1 MNEMNQQN
9 RSPAQ
14 HVPSTHSPQS
24 KHQQAM
30 EQSAAENRE
39 LIKRNLE
46 DKKKNEDAIEK
57 MSVGGD
63 RLILDT
69 IGKQIQ
75 FAKEKEF
82 IYKLLIGQAMNNSQG
97 KAGAANANTNLILS

>member
-1 MNEMNQQN
+1 
-9 RSPAQ
+9 
-14 HVPSTHSPQS
+14 
-24 KHQQAM
+24 
-30 EQSAAENRE
+30 
-39 LIKRNLE
+39 
-46 DKKKNEDAIEK
+46 

-97 KAGAANANTNLILS
+97 RGSAAANANTNLILSQLKEKSDSHQSNTIFNNLC

>member
-1 MNEMNQQN
+1 L
-9 RSPAQ
+9 
-14 HVPSTHSPQS
+14 
-24 KHQQAM
+24 
-30 EQSAAENRE
+30 EQSAAENRQ

-46 DKKKNEDAIEK
+46 DKKKNEEAIGK

-82 IYKLLIGQAMNNSQG
+82 IYKLLIGQAINNSQG
-97 KAGAANANTNLILS
+97 RGSAAANANTNLILS

>member
-1 MNEMNQQN
+1 MI
-9 RSPAQ
+9 
-14 HVPSTHSPQS
+14 
-24 KHQQAM
+24 K
-30 EQSAAENRE
+30 SAAENRE

-69 IGKQIQ
+69 ISKQIQ

-82 IYKLLIGQAMNNSQG
+82 IYKLLIG
-97 KAGAANANTNLILS
+97 

>member
-1 MNEMNQQN
+1 
-9 RSPAQ
+9 
-14 HVPSTHSPQS
+14 
-24 KHQQAM
+24 
-30 EQSAAENRE
+30 
-39 LIKRNLE
+39 
-46 DKKKNEDAIEK
+46 

-97 KAGAANANTNLILS
+97 RGSAAANANTNLILSQLKEKSDSHQSKTIFNNLC

>member
-1 MNEMNQQN
+1 M
-9 RSPAQ
+9 
-14 HVPSTHSPQS
+14 
-24 KHQQAM
+24 
-30 EQSAAENRE
+30 ENRQ
-39 LIKRNLE
+39 LIQRNLN
-46 DKKKNEDAIEK
+46 DKKKIEGAIEK

-82 IYKLLIGQAMNNSQG
+82 IYKLLVGQAMNT
-97 KAGAANANTNLILS
+97 GAKGGSSASKNLILN

>member
-1 MNEMNQQN
+1 
-9 RSPAQ
+9 
-14 HVPSTHSPQS
+14 
-24 KHQQAM
+24 M

-69 IGKQIQ
+69 IGK
-75 FAKEKEF
+75 
-82 IYKLLIGQAMNNSQG
+82 
-97 KAGAANANTNLILS
+97 

>member
-1 MNEMNQQN
+1 M
-9 RSPAQ
+9 
-14 HVPSTHSPQS
+14 
-24 KHQQAM
+24 
-30 EQSAAENRE
+30 
-39 LIKRNLE
+39 IKRNLE

-82 IYKLLIGQAMNNSQG
+82 IYKLLIGQAMNNS
-97 KAGAANANTNLILS
+97 

>member
-1 MNEMNQQN
+1 MI
-9 RSPAQ
+9 
-14 HVPSTHSPQS
+14 
-24 KHQQAM
+24 
-30 EQSAAENRE
+30 QSAAENRE

-69 IGKQIQ
+69 ISKQIQ

-82 IYKLLIGQAMNNSQG
+82 IYKLLIG
-97 KAGAANANTNLILS
+97 

>member
-1 MNEMNQQN
+1 MI
-9 RSPAQ
+9 
-14 HVPSTHSPQS
+14 
-24 KHQQAM
+24 K
-30 EQSAAENRE
+30 SAAENRE
-39 LIKRNLE
+39 LIRRNLE

-69 IGKQIQ
+69 ISKQIQ

-82 IYKLLIGQAMNNSQG
+82 IYKLLIG
-97 KAGAANANTNLILS
+97 

>member
-1 MNEMNQQN
+1 MI
-9 RSPAQ
+9 
-14 HVPSTHSPQS
+14 
-24 KHQQAM
+24 
-30 EQSAAENRE
+30 QSAAENRE

-63 RLILDT
+63 RLILET
-69 IGKQIQ
+69 ISKQIQ

-82 IYKLLIGQAMNNSQG
+82 IYKLLIG
-97 KAGAANANTNLILS
+97 